1 MGQGGRLPFTN
12 WAPAPSSLWMAPG
25 EKEGLREMCTILKKR
40 KKKSLTFWC
49 PLNFHVRTRMLTLLG
64 LLWKLL
70 HDGFILPALSPNP
83 SKATTMF
90 GVCLGPLCCCW

>member
-40 KKKSLTFWC
+40 KKKI
-49 PLNFHVRTRMLTLLG
+49 LN
-64 LLWKLL
+64 
-70 HDGFILPALSPNP
+70 ILVS
-83 SKATTMF
+83 S
-90 GVCLGPLCCCW
+90 